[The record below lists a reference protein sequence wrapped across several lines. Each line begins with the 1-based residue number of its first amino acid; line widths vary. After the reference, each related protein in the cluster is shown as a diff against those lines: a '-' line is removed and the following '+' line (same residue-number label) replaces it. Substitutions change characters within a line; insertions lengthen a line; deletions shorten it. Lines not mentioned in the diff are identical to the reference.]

1 MKYGMVN
8 KPREEKMELKLKEGV
23 NLSLLTTQHE
33 IILSALELID
43 ESAIHIDTEIKMDLM
58 IALVNYMTEEG
69 VIEYLEDKKGT
80 ALMDAIKKDIEPIFN
95 QIMKDNEEYITYIY
109 NTIKIYLD
117 KNFTDKNSII
127 GLFRQMFDVLK
138 DMTEEEKKDLANI
151 VNNMV
156 AAKEDKKIQDRFL
169 QTKEG
174 LNKKMEDLIK
184 SYQEKPAE

>member
-1 MKYGMVN
+1 
-8 KPREEKMELKLKEGV
+8 
-23 NLSLLTTQHE
+23 
-33 IILSALELID
+33 
-43 ESAIHIDTEIKMDLM
+43 
-58 IALVNYMTEEG
+58 
-69 VIEYLEDKKGT
+69 
-80 ALMDAIKKDIEPIFN
+80 
-95 QIMKDNEEYITYIY
+95 
-109 NTIKIYLD
+109 
-117 KNFTDKNSII
+117 
-127 GLFRQMFDVLK
+127 MFDVLK

>member
-1 MKYGMVN
+1 
-8 KPREEKMELKLKEGV
+8 MELKLKEGV
-23 NLSLLTTQHE
+23 DLSLLTTQHE

-69 VIEYLEDKKGT
+69 VVEYLEDKKGA
-80 ALMDAIKKDIEPIFN
+80 ALMDAIKKDVEPIFN
-95 QIMKDNEEYITYIY
+95 QIVKDNEEYITYIY

-138 DMTEEEKKDLANI
+138 EMTEEEKKDLTAI

-156 AAKEDKKIQDRFL
+156 AAKEDKKVQDRFL

>member
-1 MKYGMVN
+1 
-8 KPREEKMELKLKEGV
+8 
-23 NLSLLTTQHE
+23 
-33 IILSALELID
+33 
-43 ESAIHIDTEIKMDLM
+43 
-58 IALVNYMTEEG
+58 
-69 VIEYLEDKKGT
+69 
-80 ALMDAIKKDIEPIFN
+80 
-95 QIMKDNEEYITYIY
+95 MKDNEEYITYIY